1 MKVQFSSTADMK
13 TWISLLDRCAEI
25 SLFSLFSKSA
35 VVCGVYDSMAAESH
49 ILFSSHLIGFFSW
62 RQKRGRTRHRTKW
75 LMGQVMNCMRRCS
88 HPGNNERLCLEVSS
102 AFKISQTTNI
112 WPLFWGKEK
121 LGAAHKEV
129 TWRWEVKRKQ
139 DDISLKKKK
148 KTVSLH
154 FTINIDRFVHPLSP
168 DVVLYMVLVC
178 WLCNVFLVHVCGR
191 LQKCCDR
198 VNKMLESK
206 LETN

>member
-49 ILFSSHLIGFFSW
+49 ILFSSHLIGFFSC

-88 HPGNNERLCLEVSS
+88 HPGNNERLCLEVQLSRS
-102 AFKISQTTNI
+102 HKQQTFGLYSEEKKSWVFI
-112 WPLFWGKEK
+112 KSRAQRSDMKMRGKEK
-121 LGAAHKEV
+121 
-129 TWRWEVKRKQ
+129 TRWHFIKKNKKQ
-139 DDISLKKKK
+139 FLFIS
-148 KTVSLH
+148 
-154 FTINIDRFVHPLSP
+154 PL
-168 DVVLYMVLVC
+168 
-178 WLCNVFLVHVCGR
+178 
-191 LQKCCDR
+191 
-198 VNKMLESK
+198 
-206 LETN
+206 T